1 MHRCVSCLISKLGQ
15 SCPRSRAIVHMR
27 TMWFDVVVRQAAAHA
42 AHHQACQA
50 VSVAACIVQMAHL
63 DNGVS
68 ELHISLVPRC
78 SV

>member
-1 MHRCVSCLISKLGQ
+1 
-15 SCPRSRAIVHMR
+15 MR
-27 TMWFDVVVRQAAAHA
+27 TMWFDVVVQQAAAHA

-50 VSVAACIVQMAHL
+50 VSVAACIVRMAHL

-68 ELHISLVPRC
+68 EVHISLVPRR